1 MVHQFLHDLLKAVG
15 VSGLVAGA
23 VIWLFWIAG
32 WVERVWRRPR
42 RRSRL
47 DYERY
52 QAEQA
57 IRSIKRRAVHELLTA
72 EREYRDRSGNGE
84 IIEGTAVE
92 VRRA

>member
-15 VSGLVAGA
+15 GSGLVAGA
-23 VIWLFWIAG
+23 VIWLFWITG
-32 WVERVWRRPR
+32 WVERVWRRSR

-57 IRSIKRRAVHELLTA
+57 IRSIKRRAVHELLAT
-72 EREYRDRSGNGE
+72 EREYRDRNGSGE

-92 VRRA
+92 VRRL